1 MKQQLVFLR
10 RAEQAEQ
17 AQPLQRSHPAE
28 TLTLRLQVQQRL
40 RLQQQLQQV
49 YSSTSTHLL
58 LLKVTR
64 VTLRR
69 PSQGHSRLFRI
80 AKPELSGYSEESFQ
94 QRDAAEAAVT

>member
-10 RAEQAEQ
+10 RAEQ

-28 TLTLRLQVQQRL
+28 TLTLRLQAQQRL

-49 YSSTSTHLL
+49 CSSTSTHLL
-58 LLKVTR
+58 LLR

-69 PSQGHSRLFRI
+69 PSQGHPRLFRI
-80 AKPELSGYSEESFQ
+80 AKPESSGFAILKSLFSNVMQ
-94 QRDAAEAAVT
+94 PKQL